1 MRDGGEDKMVIGT
14 YKEQQEE
21 RQREREE
28 RGRIPNTF
36 AFKEFLREN
45 GAITYQP
52 ISTKQTGLALI
63 TKSTA
68 TAIY

>member
-1 MRDGGEDKMVIGT
+1 MVHTKSNKKRD
-14 YKEQQEE
+14 KEKE
-21 RQREREE
+21 RREE

-45 GAITYQP
+45 RAITYQP